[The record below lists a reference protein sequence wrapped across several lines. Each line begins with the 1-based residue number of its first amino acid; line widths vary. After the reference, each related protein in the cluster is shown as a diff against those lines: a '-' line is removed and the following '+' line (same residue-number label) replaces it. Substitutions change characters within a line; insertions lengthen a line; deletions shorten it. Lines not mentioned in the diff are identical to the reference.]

1 MIKYQLVCKC
11 KSEFESWFRS
21 SADFD
26 QQLEKGL
33 LSCPVCGSSKV
44 TKALMAPN
52 VATSRKKKQ
61 AAGELAKETFLKELG
76 VAARKMREF
85 VEQNAD
91 NVGDKFADEAR
102 KMHYGEA
109 PKRGIYGQAGV
120 KDIAEL
126 EEEGVEVIPLPVLPE
141 DKN

>member
-1 MIKYQLVCKC
+1 MIRYQLVCKC
-11 KSEFESWFRS
+11 KAEFESWFRS
-21 SADFD
+21 SLDFD
-26 QQLEKGL
+26 QQLNDGL
-33 LSCPVCGSSKV
+33 LACPACGSPKIS
-44 TKALMAPN
+44 KALMSPN
-52 VATSRKKKQ
+52 VTTSRRKKQ
-61 AAGELAKETFLKELG
+61 ADGEFAKETFMKELG
-76 VAARKMREF
+76 AAARKMRDF

-102 KMHYGEA
+102 KMHYGET

-126 EEEGVEVIPLPVLPE
+126 EEEGVEIMPLPVLPE